1 MKLLSVGMF
10 LLLLLI
16 QSVPGSASEPKV
28 PAGLDPGGFAI
39 ALLGDGIDY
48 TKPVIAQRL
57 ARDGEGDLIAWD
69 FVDNDIRP
77 YAEASRSTADAEHI
91 IAASTKVA
99 LIIIREP
106 ADQRAAIGHMAT
118 FVIRTPARVIA
129 WPDGRSERQDWD
141 VLFQAAER
149 FKDRLF
155 VVPGPARQSDA
166 ERAADNIVFAKPGK
180 GGNDRTGVLD
190 AAVAAAEQLSRR
202 PKLTFAD
209 LKRILAGKSTPN

>member
-1 MKLLSVGMF
+1 M
-10 LLLLLI
+10 LLLLI
-16 QSVPGSASEPKV
+16 QSIPGSASEPKV

-48 TKPVIAQRL
+48 TIPVVAKRL

-77 YAEASRSTADAEHI
+77 YAKASQSTADAEHI
-91 IAASTKVA
+91 IAANDEVA
-99 LIIIREP
+99 LIVIREP
-106 ADQRAAIGHMAT
+106 ADQTAAIGHMAT
-118 FVIRTPARVIA
+118 FVVRTPARVIA
-129 WPDGRSERQDWD
+129 WPDGRPERQDWD

-166 ERAADNIVFAKPGK
+166 ARAADNIVFAVSKQGS
-180 GGNDRTGVLD
+180 NDRTGVLD
-190 AAVAAAEQLSRR
+190 AAVAAAQQLSRR
-202 PKLTFAD
+202 PKLTFGD
-209 LKRILAGKSTPN
+209 LKRVLAGKSPPN